1 MVTDWLKAHQH
12 SSNSNLL
19 LTRWWNRGQRA
30 EIWVALGIGCRGFQ
44 YIAPYVPICL
54 WYVLFWEGRSKSDSP
69 KCPIYNKGDLR
80 GLLEVL
86 ALSIE
91 AVCCLQKSGSWGGG
105 MFQQHCCLPCLD
117 PAAFSLIYARTD
129 VAQWFLEGSP
139 LLLSCHSSHSFH
151 GSKMT
156 SLAWHSGHSP
166 PITLSRFISYQY
178 HLPCTILHF
187 SLAEPQPSSRLFPV
201 FLPLCTLF

>member
-1 MVTDWLKAHQH
+1 
-12 SSNSNLL
+12 
-19 LTRWWNRGQRA
+19 
-30 EIWVALGIGCRGFQ
+30 
-44 YIAPYVPICL
+44 
-54 WYVLFWEGRSKSDSP
+54 
-69 KCPIYNKGDLR
+69 
-80 GLLEVL
+80 
-86 ALSIE
+86 
-91 AVCCLQKSGSWGGG
+91 

-201 FLPLCTLF
+201 FLPLCTLFQCFLYLECPPSSLTNKSYWFTLSRSLWWFLQLDVNSSLFTLSKFFPLLNSLPKYS